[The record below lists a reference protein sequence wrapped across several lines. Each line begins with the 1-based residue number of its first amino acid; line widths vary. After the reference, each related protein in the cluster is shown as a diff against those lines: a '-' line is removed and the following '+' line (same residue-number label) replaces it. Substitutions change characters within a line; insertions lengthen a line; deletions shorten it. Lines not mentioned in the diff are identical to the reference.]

1 MLMSRSDTQNNIVD
15 HRAVRSKRYPLHIH
29 LSFVITLLILIT
41 GTSIILLNYHEASK
55 AIELSAEELYSRTER
70 DIVSQVSQAVGP
82 VSSMLALAADTQLP
96 VLKTWAE
103 RQKRIPFLAK
113 MLQQSSVLSS
123 IYIGYPNGD
132 FLIIRHLQSDA
143 LKTFFHAPPESVY
156 LVQTV
161 DRSGRGEEAAG
172 RNEFLDRNLSVLQ
185 TGQQEGALLDPRTRP
200 WYQQAQQNK
209 GITLT
214 DPYPFFATG
223 AIGCTLA
230 LRTSEPGVVLGADV
244 TLSVLSELLTAQKAT
259 PSSELVM
266 FDRQQHVIAYSTPSP
281 LTRKGPSD
289 DQPVRAVRLDELD
302 SLLMKHLAGSLTG
315 GLQPGRFRFELNA
328 KRWIGTVKI
337 REFPNGSSFYYAI
350 LIPHDELLA
359 GPLRTRLLALALA
372 GVILVITVPLGW
384 FIANRISVSLRQ
396 LEQEA
401 KAIQQFNF
409 RESVAVHSA
418 IQEIENL
425 AVATESM
432 KATIREFLDVTTA
445 LAAEDNFSRL
455 MDHIVDETL
464 QLTNA
469 DAGALLLMNDD
480 NTGVLPSKIR
490 WRDAHFQPVMLPAY
504 PVSETNDE
512 TPAPSLVHN
521 TMQSARTTHE
531 MVSEAAP
538 SNTARYLK
546 DYFAASSVSS
556 ATVLAIPL
564 LNRDKALVGILL
576 LIENEGLAENK
587 DGIQNPDRI
596 SFMEALSGF
605 AAVSIETQQLIK
617 AQKDLLESLIRL
629 LAGAIDAKSPYTG
642 GHCQRVPVIA
652 KLLAEAAVASQEGP
666 YRDFQM
672 TEKEW
677 ELLHIASWLHD
688 CGKITTPE
696 YVVDKATKLETL
708 YDRIHEIRM
717 RFEVLKRD
725 AGVEYWEKLY
735 HGGDKTTLK
744 KELLARLNEL
754 DEEFAF
760 IASCNTG
767 AEYLSPEKIER
778 IKSIA
783 ARIWMRTLDDTA
795 GISEEERLRKQRS
808 PRSPLPVPENLLSD
822 KEEHLFART
831 TRDHIAE
838 DNPWG
843 FKLQEPEFLYNK
855 GEMHN
860 LSVSRG
866 TLTNEER
873 HKIND
878 HIVQTVIMLSE
889 LPFPKHLRNVPEVA
903 GGHHEKMDG
912 TGYPRRLSGSE
923 MSPLAKMMA
932 IADIFEALTATDRP
946 YKKGK
951 TLSEALKIM
960 ALMTREHHIDPD
972 LFEIFLRSGI
982 YRGYAEQH
990 LDLSQI
996 DDVDISEYL
1005 SEKNVG

>member
-1 MLMSRSDTQNNIVD
+1 MLMSRSDTPNNTVA

-55 AIELSAEELYSRTER
+55 ALELSAEELYSRTER

-96 VLKTWAE
+96 VLKTWAD
-103 RQKRIPFLAK
+103 RKKRIPFLAK
-113 MLQQSSVLSS
+113 MLQQSSVVSS

-132 FLIIRHLQSDA
+132 FLIIRHLQSDT
-143 LKTFFHAPPESVY
+143 LKTFFHAPAESVY
-156 LVQTV
+156 LVQTI
-161 DRSGRGEEAAG
+161 DRSGRGEADG
-172 RNEFLDRNLSVLQ
+172 KNEFLDRNLSVLQ
-185 TGQQEGALLDPRTRP
+185 TGQQEGTLLDPRTRP
-200 WYQQAQQNK
+200 WYQQAQQNE

-230 LRTSEPGVVLGADV
+230 LRTSEPGVVFGADV
-244 TLSVLSELLTAQKAT
+244 TLSVLSELLMAQKAT

-266 FDRQQHVIAYSTPSP
+266 FDRQRHVIAYSTPSP

-289 DQPVRAVRLDELD
+289 DQPLRAVRLDELD
-302 SLLMKHLAGSLTG
+302 SPLMKHLAGSLTG
-315 GLQPGRFRFELNA
+315 GLQPGRFHFELNG
-328 KRWIGTVKI
+328 KMWIGTVKT

-359 GPLRTRLLALALA
+359 GPLRIRLLSLALA

-396 LEQEA
+396 LAQEA
-401 KAIQQFNF
+401 NAIQQFNF

-418 IQEIENL
+418 IQEIDNL

-445 LAAEDNFSRL
+445 LAGEDNFQQLMNRVVEDTLRL
-455 MDHIVDETL
+455 TS
-464 QLTNA
+464 A
-469 DAGALLLMNDD
+469 DAGALFLINDD
-480 NTGVLPSKIR
+480 NTAILPAEIR
-490 WRDAHFQPVMLPAY
+490 WRIDCSDSVVLPAISLTD
-504 PVSETNDE
+504 PSKGVGENTILQKAALSSQTMHARISIDD
-512 TPAPSLVHN
+512 PAP
-521 TMQSARTTHE
+521 
-531 MVSEAAP
+531 EA
-538 SNTARYLK
+538 SYLR
-546 DYFAASSVSS
+546 DYFSVANVGSAA
-556 ATVLAIPL
+556 VLAIPL
-564 LNRDKALVGILL
+564 LNRDRILVGMLL
-576 LIENEGLAENK
+576 LLENGSASADR

-605 AAVSIETQQLIK
+605 AAISIETQQLIK

-652 KLLAEAAVASQEGP
+652 RMLAEAAIASDKGP
-666 YRDFQM
+666 FKDFRM
-672 TEKEW
+672 SEKEW

-696 YVVDKATKLETL
+696 HVVDKATKLETI

-725 AGVEYWEKLY
+725 AGVEYWEKLC
-735 HGGDKTTLK
+735 HGGDKAILK
-744 KELLARLNEL
+744 KELLDRLNEF

-760 IASCNTG
+760 IASCNKG
-767 AEYLSPEKIER
+767 EEYLDPAKIDR
-778 IKSIA
+778 IRSIA
-783 ARIWMRTLDDTA
+783 SRTWIRTLDDRI
-795 GISEEERLRKQRS
+795 GISEEELLRKQCI
-808 PRSPLPVPENLLSD
+808 PKQELPVTEHVLSD
-822 KEEHLFART
+822 KEEHLFARAEH
-831 TRDHIAE
+831 DHIAA

-843 FKLQEPEFLYNK
+843 FRLNEPEFLYNK
-855 GEMHN
+855 GEVYN
-860 LSVSRG
+860 LGINRG
-866 TLTNEER
+866 TLSREER

-878 HIVQTVIMLSE
+878 HIVQTIIMLSA
-889 LPFPKHLRNVPEVA
+889 LPFPKHLRSVPEVA

-912 TGYPRRLSGSE
+912 TGYPKCLTGSE
-923 MSPLAKMMA
+923 MSPLAKMMT

-951 TLSEALKIM
+951 TLSESLKIM

-982 YRGYAEQH
+982 YRAYAEQY

-1005 SEKNVG
+1005 PGKNVG

>member
-1 MLMSRSDTQNNIVD
+1 M
-15 HRAVRSKRYPLHIH
+15 Y
-29 LSFVITLLILIT
+29 LSFVITLLILVT
-41 GTSIILLNYHEASK
+41 GTSIILLNYHESSK
-55 AIELSAEELYSRTER
+55 ALELSAEALYSRTER
-70 DIVSQVSQAVGP
+70 NIVSQVSQAVGP

-113 MLQQSSVLSS
+113 MLQQSSVVSS

-143 LKTFFHAPPESVY
+143 LKTFFHAPAESVY
-156 LVQTV
+156 LVQTI
-161 DRSGRGEEAAG
+161 DRSGRGEAYG
-172 RNEFLDRNLSVLQ
+172 KNEFLDRNLSILQ
-185 TGQQEGALLDPRTRP
+185 TGQQEGTLLDPRTRP
-200 WYQQAQQNK
+200 WYQQAQQNE

-230 LRTSEPGVVLGADV
+230 LRTSEPGVVFGADV
-244 TLSVLSELLTAQKAT
+244 TLSVLSELLRTQKAT

-266 FDRQQHVIAYSTPSP
+266 FDRQQQVIAYSTPSP
-281 LTRKGPSD
+281 LSRKGHSD
-289 DQPVRAVRLDELD
+289 DQPLRAVRLNELD
-302 SLLMKHLAGSLTG
+302 SPLMKHLAGSLTG
-315 GLQPGRFRFELNA
+315 GLQPGRFQFELNG
-328 KRWIGTVKI
+328 KRWIGTVKT

-359 GPLRTRLLALALA
+359 GPLRTRLLSLALA

-418 IQEIENL
+418 IQEIDNL

-432 KATIREFLDVTTA
+432 KATIREFLDVTAA
-445 LAAEDNFSRL
+445 LAGEDNFQQLMNRVVEDTLRL
-455 MDHIVDETL
+455 TS
-464 QLTNA
+464 A

-480 NTGVLPSKIR
+480 NTGVLPSEIR
-490 WRDAHFQPVMLPAY
+490 WRDYQSRPVTLPAC

-512 TPAPSLVHN
+512 TPAPSLLHN
-521 TMQSARTTHE
+521 TVQSARTTHE
-531 MVSEAAP
+531 MVSEAEP

-556 ATVLAIPL
+556 VTVLAIPL

-576 LIENEGLAENK
+576 LIENEGSAENR
-587 DGIQNPDRI
+587 DGIHNPDRI

-617 AQKDLLESLIRL
+617 TQKDLLESLIRL

-642 GHCQRVPVIA
+642 GHCQRVPIIA
-652 KLLAEAAVASQEGP
+652 RMIAEAAVAAENGP
-666 YRDFQM
+666 YADFRM
-672 TEKEW
+672 TDKEW
-677 ELLHIASWLHD
+677 ELLHISSWLHD

-696 YVVDKATKLETL
+696 YIVDKATKLVTI

-725 AGVEYWEKLY
+725 AGVEYWERLC
-735 HGGDKTTLK
+735 HGGDKAILK
-744 KELLARLNEL
+744 KELLDRLNEL

-760 IASCNTG
+760 IASCNKG
-767 AEYLSPEKIER
+767 EEYLDPAKIDR
-778 IKSIA
+778 IRSIA
-783 ARIWMRTLDDTA
+783 SRTWIRTLDDRI
-795 GISEEERLRKQRS
+795 GISEEELLRKQCI
-808 PRSPLPVPENLLSD
+808 PKQELPVTEHVLSD
-822 KEEHLFART
+822 KEEHLFARAEH
-831 TRDHIAE
+831 DHIAA

-843 FKLQEPEFLYNK
+843 FRLNEPEFLYNK
-855 GEMHN
+855 GEVYN
-860 LSVSRG
+860 LGINRG
-866 TLTNEER
+866 TLNREER

-878 HIVQTVIMLSE
+878 HIVQTIIMLSA
-889 LPFPKHLRNVPEVA
+889 LPFPKHLRSVPEVA

-912 TGYPRRLSGSE
+912 TGYPKQLTGSE
-923 MSPLAKMMA
+923 MSPFARMMA
-932 IADIFEALTATDRP
+932 IADIFEALTASDRP
-946 YKKGK
+946 YKKGES
-951 TLSEALKIM
+951 LSSALSIM
-960 ALMTREHHIDPD
+960 TQMTKDHHIDPD
-972 LFEIFLRSGI
+972 LFRLFLTSGI
-982 YRGYAEQH
+982 YRTYAEQY
-990 LDLSQI
+990 LDPSQI
-996 DDVDISEYL
+996 DNVDISHYL
-1005 SEKNVG
+1005 SDTSAS